1 VAEVVLHRE
10 VWLPQPMDRVFA
22 FFSDATNLEALT
34 PPWMRFRILT
44 PTPIPMFAG
53 QLIDYRLRV
62 RGIPIRWRTRIEVW
76 EPPFRFVDV
85 QVRGPYHLWHHQ
97 HSFESRDGGTLCSD
111 VVTYRPRG
119 GSLIQRLFVD
129 PDVRRIFDYR
139 SDRLRELMGQPDPV
153 SIPA

>member
-1 VAEVVLHRE
+1 MPQVVLQRE
-10 VWLPQPMDRVFA
+10 VWLPQPIDRVFA
-22 FFSDATNLEALT
+22 FFSDATNLESLT
-34 PPWMRFRILT
+34 PPWMHFRILT

-62 RGIPIRWRTRIEVW
+62 RGIPIRWRTRIEAW
-76 EPPFRFVDV
+76 EPPFRFVDL
-85 QVRGPYHLWHHQ
+85 QLSGPYHLWHHL
-97 HSFESRDGGTLCSD
+97 HSFESRDGGTLCGD

-139 SDRLRELMGQPDPV
+139 ATRMLELLGRAQP
-153 SIPA
+153 ALATA